1 MPEEC
6 EIDLVLL
13 HLTKRWV
20 GGGGGGGVGMMTL
33 CAEGLVTQRSVF
45 FLLSNIWS
53 GIITAFPVIL
63 GIPFSFRNAKGAN
76 AILLL

>member
-1 MPEEC
+1 
-6 EIDLVLL
+6 
-13 HLTKRWV
+13 
-20 GGGGGGGVGMMTL
+20 MMTL

-76 AILLL
+76 AILLHRDGSVIKLFNLHHKVLFRHRLYLSANEY

>member
-6 EIDLVLL
+6 EIDLVLF
-13 HLTKRWV
+13 HLAKRWV
-20 GGGGGGGVGMMTL
+20 GGGWGMGMMTL

-45 FLLSNIWS
+45 FLLRNIWS